1 MSKSKLNVWLFSWF
15 FTNRAFVILP
25 LMCNLNFHG
34 VLTNIT
40 SCMSDQTKAVV
51 SAGTVDGSF
60 DHTWHLGKLNWF
72 LYWLLWN
79 KFANFF
85 FLMSL
90 LGSFARNVTWTSGLL
105 LEFSC
110 VIAVPQLS
118 SRLHLRSYAFRRQ
131 FLLSCRQSSKFVV
144 VVNLYISFCQVMM

>member
-1 MSKSKLNVWLFSWF
+1 
-15 FTNRAFVILP
+15 
-25 LMCNLNFHG
+25 
-34 VLTNIT
+34 
-40 SCMSDQTKAVV
+40 MSDQTKAVV

-110 VIAVPQLS
+110 VIAVRQLLPAYNS
-118 SRLHLRSYAFRRQ
+118 AHI
-131 FLLSCRQSSKFVV
+131 VV
-144 VVNLYISFCQVMM
+144 VVNLLNLLSLSISTSASAK

>member
-1 MSKSKLNVWLFSWF
+1 
-15 FTNRAFVILP
+15 
-25 LMCNLNFHG
+25 
-34 VLTNIT
+34 
-40 SCMSDQTKAVV
+40 MSDQTKAVV

-79 KFANFF
+79 KFADFF

-110 VIAVPQLS
+110 RQLLPAYIS
-118 SRLHLRSYAFRRQ
+118 HCCCRQ
-131 FLLSCRQSSKFVV
+131 YLLNLLSLS
-144 VVNLYISFCQVMM
+144 ISTSAAVK